1 MLVARC
7 FTEYL
12 QLISFA
18 TFLVCETDDDC
29 LSHQFCGV
37 REFPNNGGSYYQRIE
52 SVLPGD
58 MTVLVDNDTLFDG
71 EMVEHRPVDDHP
83 DVMKDIT
90 IFGVAQQVID
100 NDGYIV
106 AKGVNDQFRDF
117 GVYLRSSKKQAW
129 VPYRTVGGS
138 RDIIIFN
145 DVAITDNNAKFHSIA
160 AVVDSVNNRCILYLD
175 GNVVDTKSLIGEPE
189 FNPGV
194 SYITVLYLTTNG

>member
-1 MLVARC
+1 ML
-7 FTEYL
+7 
-12 QLISFA
+12 S
-18 TFLVCETDDDC
+18 
-29 LSHQFCGV
+29 
-37 REFPNNGGSYYQRIE
+37 
-52 SVLPGD
+52 GD
-58 MTVLVDNDTLFDG
+58 MTVLVDNDTLFNG
-71 EMVEHRPVDDHP
+71 IIVEHRPVDDHP

-90 IFGVAQQVID
+90 IFGVAQQVMD

-117 GVYLRSSKKQAW
+117 GVYLRSSKKQVW

-145 DVAITDNNAKFHSIA
+145 DVSIADGSADFHSIA

-175 GNVVDTKSLIGEPE
+175 GNVVDTKPLIGEPE

-194 SYITVLYLTTNG
+194 SYIILLYLATNSK